1 MVGWDGR
8 YGWDGGF
15 FQAFFRVSLV
25 GTIGLVG
32 MVGGSPQVCHLHRP
46 DPTHVGSDPAA
57 PIRPIWI
64 PIQ

>member
-8 YGWDGGF
+8 YGRDGGF
-15 FQAFFRVSLV
+15 FQGFFSRDNRA
-25 GTIGLVG
+25 GRDGR
-32 MVGGSPQVCHLHRP
+32 GSPQVCHLHRP
-46 DPTHVGSDPAA
+46 DPTHAGSDPAA